1 MKLKKKDLV
10 EVISGEDKGKR
21 GKILEIVK
29 DKDKKQIRAVVEG
42 INLAK
47 KHKKTRSA
55 TQPGGVIDLPNPLH
69 LSNLALLCP
78 KCGKMTKI
86 RRQTI
91 EGKRVR
97 ICKLCQEMIDG

>member
-1 MKLKKKDLV
+1 MKLRKGDLV
-10 EVISGEDKGKR
+10 EVITGEEKGKR
-21 GKILEIVK
+21 GKILEMVK

-47 KHKKTRSA
+47 KHKRTQSA
-55 TQPGGVIDLPNPLH
+55 TSPGGIIDLPNSLH
-69 LSNLALLCP
+69 LSNIALLCP

-86 RRQTI
+86 RRHVI

-97 ICKLCQEMIDG
+97 ICKLCQEMID